1 MTSDTLLRLADAL
14 EDVMCETGRGAT
26 ARDRKLWAACYPL
39 WVLVQAIFRK
49 ERCHKDDD

>member
-1 MTSDTLLRLADAL
+1 MSRDALLRLADAL

-26 ARDRKLWAACYPL
+26 EADRKLWAACYPL

-49 ERCHKDDD
+49 ERCHKNDD